1 MKILGIGNAIVDV
14 LCKVSDDFLIKN
26 SLKKSTMKLIDETEF
41 ERLLSSLKIEETI
54 SGGSVANSMV
64 GISVLGGSASFCGK
78 VINDE
83 LGQAFE
89 KRMQITGT
97 QFLCTKSDSGLP
109 TARCLVLVT
118 PDGERTMQTFL
129 GASTTL
135 SESDI
140 EEDFF
145 NDVKFL
151 FVEGYLW
158 SSQSAQNA
166 IRKAVELSKRKDIKV
181 VFSLSDPGLT
191 KMYANDFSSF
201 IDKSVDILIG
211 NENEFY
217 EIFQSTDTDSISKQI
232 SKMVDIGFM
241 TQGKNGA
248 TLFQNKKFDKIKTPP
263 VNNVVDTTGAGDM
276 FAAGALYKLQNN
288 SSPQDSAI
296 FGCKVAAR
304 IIPSLVRGQTMILNL
319 QSRKSNL

>member
-1 MKILGIGNAIVDV
+1 MVKKVLGMGNAVLDILVETSDSYLQKNNLSKGSMVLVEQEESDKIVNDV
-14 LCKVSDDFLIKN
+14 TPT
-26 SLKKSTMKLIDETEF
+26 KKD
-41 ERLLSSLKIEETI
+41 

-78 VINDE
+78 VKNDE
-83 LGQAFE
+83 LGQDFE

-248 TLFQNKKFDKIKTPP
+248 TLFQNKQFDKIKTPP
-263 VNNVVDTTGAGDM
+263 INNVVDTTGAGDM
-276 FAAGALYKLQNN
+276 FAAGALFKLQNN
-288 SSPQDSAI
+288 SSAQDSAT
-296 FGCKVAAR
+296 FGCKVAAK
-304 IIPSLVRGQTMILNL
+304 IITQFGARPNDDF
-319 QSRKSNL
+319 KSTI

>member
-1 MKILGIGNAIVDV
+1 MVKKVLGMGNAVLDILVETSDSYLQKNNLSKGSMILVDQEESDKIVNDV
-14 LCKVSDDFLIKN
+14 TPT
-26 SLKKSTMKLIDETEF
+26 KKD
-41 ERLLSSLKIEETI
+41 

-64 GISVLGGSASFCGK
+64 GISILGGSASFCGK
-78 VINDE
+78 VKNDE
-83 LGQAFE
+83 LGQDFE

-191 KMYANDFSSF
+191 KMYADDFTSF
-201 IDKSVDILIG
+201 IDNSVDILIG
-211 NENEFY
+211 NESEFC
-217 EIFQSTDTDSISKQI
+217 EIFQSTNTDSISKQI
-232 SKMVDIGFM
+232 SKMVEIGFM

-248 TLFQNKKFDKIKTPP
+248 TLFENNQFDKIKTPL
-263 VNNVVDTTGAGDM
+263 VNDVVDTTGAGDM
-276 FAAGALYKLQNN
+276 FAAGTLFKLQNN
-288 SSPQDSAI
+288 SSAQDSAT
-296 FGCKVAAR
+296 FGCKVAAK
-304 IIPSLVRGQTMILNL
+304 IITQFGARPNDDF
-319 QSRKSNL
+319 KSTI

>member
-1 MKILGIGNAIVDV
+1 MVKKVLGMGNAVLDILVETSDSYLQKNNLSKGSMVLVEQEESDKIVNEV
-14 LCKVSDDFLIKN
+14 TPIK
-26 SLKKSTMKLIDETEF
+26 KD
-41 ERLLSSLKIEETI
+41 

-64 GISVLGGSASFCGK
+64 GISVFGGNASFCGK
-78 VINDE
+78 VKNDE
-83 LGQAFE
+83 LGHDFE
-89 KRMQITGT
+89 QKMQITGT

-135 SESDI
+135 NENDI

-166 IRKAVELSKRKDIKV
+166 IRKAIELSKRRGIKV

-191 KMYANDFSSF
+191 KMYANDFIGL

-217 EIFQSTDTDSISKQI
+217 EIFQSTNTDSISKQI
-232 SKMVDIGFM
+232 SKMAEIGFM

-248 TLFQNKKFDKIKTPP
+248 TLFQNKKFDKIKTPL
-263 VNNVVDTTGAGDM
+263 VKNVVDTTGAGDM
-276 FAAGALYKLQNN
+276 FAAGTLFKLQNN
-288 SSPQDSAI
+288 QSAQDSAT
-296 FGCKVAAR
+296 FGCEVAAK
-304 IIPSLVRGQTMILNL
+304 IITQFGARPDDDF
-319 QSRKSNL
+319 KSKI

>member
-1 MKILGIGNAIVDV
+1 MTKKILGMGNAVLDILVETSDSYLQKNNLLKGSMTLVEQEESDKIVND
-14 LCKVSDDFLIKN
+14 ITPT
-26 SLKKSTMKLIDETEF
+26 KKD
-41 ERLLSSLKIEETI
+41 

-64 GISVLGGSASFCGK
+64 GISILGGSASFCGK
-78 VINDE
+78 VKNDE
-83 LGQAFE
+83 LGHDFE

-97 QFLCTKSDSGLP
+97 QFLCSKSDSGLP
-109 TARCLVLVT
+109 TARCLVFVT

-135 SESDI
+135 NESDI

-158 SSQSAQNA
+158 SSQSAQSA
-166 IRKAVELSKRKDIKV
+166 IMKAVELSKKRDVKV

-191 KMYANDFSSF
+191 KMYANDFVSF

-211 NENEFY
+211 NESEFF
-217 EIFQSTDTDSISKQI
+217 EIFQSTNINLISKKI
-232 SKMVDIGFM
+232 SKMVDCGFM

-248 TLFQNKKFDKIKTPP
+248 TLFQNKQFDKIQTPP
-263 VNNVVDTTGAGDM
+263 VSNVVDTTGAGDM
-276 FAAGALYKLQNN
+276 FAAGTLFKLQNN
-288 SSPQDSAI
+288 SSAQDSAA
-296 FGCKVAAR
+296 FGCKVAAK
-304 IIPSLVRGQTMILNL
+304 IITQFGARPSDDF
-319 QSRKSNL
+319 KSTIQK

>member
-1 MKILGIGNAIVDV
+1 MVKKVLGMGNAVLDILVETSDSYLQKNNLSKGAMVLVEQEESDKIVNDV
-14 LCKVSDDFLIKN
+14 TPT
-26 SLKKSTMKLIDETEF
+26 KKD
-41 ERLLSSLKIEETI
+41 

-78 VINDE
+78 VKNDE
-83 LGQAFE
+83 LGQDFE

-97 QFLCTKSDSGLP
+97 QFLCSKSDSGLP

-140 EEDFF
+140 EEEFF

-191 KMYANDFSSF
+191 KMYANDFISF

-211 NENEFY
+211 NESEFC
-217 EIFQSTDTDSISKQI
+217 EIFQSTNTDSISKQI

-248 TLFQNKKFDKIKTPP
+248 TLFQNTQFDKIKTPP
-263 VNNVVDTTGAGDM
+263 VNIVVDTTGAGDM
-276 FAAGALYKLQNN
+276 FAAGTLFKLQNN
-288 SSPQDSAI
+288 SSAQDSAT
-296 FGCKVAAR
+296 FGCKVAAK
-304 IIPSLVRGQTMILNL
+304 IITQFGARPNDDF
-319 QSRKSNL
+319 KSTI

>member
-1 MKILGIGNAIVDV
+1 MVKKVLGMGNAVLDILVETSDSYLQKNNLSKGSMTLVDQEESDKIVNDV
-14 LCKVSDDFLIKN
+14 TPT
-26 SLKKSTMKLIDETEF
+26 KKD
-41 ERLLSSLKIEETI
+41 

-78 VINDE
+78 VKNDE
-83 LGQAFE
+83 LGQDFE

-191 KMYANDFSSF
+191 KMYADDFTSF

-211 NENEFY
+211 NESEFC
-217 EIFQSTDTDSISKQI
+217 EIFQSTNADSISKQI

-248 TLFQNKKFDKIKTPP
+248 TLFQNKQFDKIKTPP

-276 FAAGALYKLQNN
+276 FAAGTLFKLQNN
-288 SSPQDSAI
+288 SSAQDSAT
-296 FGCKVAAR
+296 FGCKVAAK
-304 IIPSLVRGQTMILNL
+304 IITQFGARPNDDF
-319 QSRKSNL
+319 KSTI

>member
-1 MKILGIGNAIVDV
+1 MVKKVLGMGNAVLDILVETSDSYLQKNNLSKGSMILVDQEESDKIVNDV
-14 LCKVSDDFLIKN
+14 KPT
-26 SLKKSTMKLIDETEF
+26 KKD
-41 ERLLSSLKIEETI
+41 

-78 VINDE
+78 VKNDE
-83 LGQAFE
+83 LGQDFE
-89 KRMQITGT
+89 KKMQITGT
-97 QFLCTKSDSGLP
+97 EFLCTKSDSGLP

-135 SESDI
+135 NESDI

-145 NDVKFL
+145 DDVKFL

-166 IRKAVELSKRKDIKV
+166 IMKAVELSKKREIKI

-217 EIFQSTDTDSISKQI
+217 EIFQSTNTESTSKKI
-232 SKMVDIGFM
+232 SKMVEIGFM

-248 TLFQNKKFDKIKTPP
+248 TLFENKQFDKIKTPL

-276 FAAGALYKLQNN
+276 FAAGALFKLQNDA
-288 SSPQDSAI
+288 SAQDSAT
-296 FGCKVAAR
+296 FGCKVAAK
-304 IIPSLVRGQTMILNL
+304 IITQFGARPNDDF
-319 QSRKSNL
+319 KSTI

>member
-1 MKILGIGNAIVDV
+1 MNNKILGMGNAV
-14 LCKVSDDFLIKN
+14 LDILAETSDKYLIQNK
-26 SLKKSTMKLIDETEF
+26 LKKGTMILVEQKESD
-41 ERLLSSLKIEETI
+41 KIVNEITPI
-54 SGGSVANSMV
+54 KKDSGGSVANSMV

-78 VINDE
+78 VKNDE
-83 LGQAFE
+83 LGQDFE

-97 QFLCTKSDSGLP
+97 QFLCSKSDSGLP

-135 SESDI
+135 NENDI

-166 IRKAVELSKRKDIKV
+166 IMKAVELSQKRDIKV

-191 KMYANDFSSF
+191 KMYANDFTSF
-201 IDKSVDILIG
+201 VDKSVDILIG
-211 NENEFY
+211 NESEFC
-217 EIFQSTDTDSISKQI
+217 EIFQSTNTDSISKQI

-248 TLFQNKKFDKIKTPP
+248 ILFQNKEFGKIITPP
-263 VNNVVDTTGAGDM
+263 INNVVDTTGAGDM
-276 FAAGALYKLQNN
+276 FAAGTLFKLQNN
-288 SSPQDSAI
+288 ASAKDSAT
-296 FGCKVAAR
+296 FGCKVAAK
-304 IIPSLVRGQTMILNL
+304 IITQFGARPNDDF
-319 QSRKSNL
+319 KSII

>member
-1 MKILGIGNAIVDV
+1 MVKKVLGMGNAVLDILVETSDSYLQKNNLSKGSMVLVEQEESDKIVNDV
-14 LCKVSDDFLIKN
+14 TPT
-26 SLKKSTMKLIDETEF
+26 KKD
-41 ERLLSSLKIEETI
+41 

-78 VINDE
+78 VKNDE
-83 LGQAFE
+83 LGQDFE

-211 NENEFY
+211 NESEFY
-217 EIFQSTDTDSISKQI
+217 EIFQSTDTDSLSKQI

-248 TLFQNKKFDKIKTPP
+248 TLFQNKQFDKIKTPP

-276 FAAGALYKLQNN
+276 FAAGTLFKLQNN
-288 SSPQDSAI
+288 SSAQDSAT
-296 FGCKVAAR
+296 FGCKVAAK
-304 IIPSLVRGQTMILNL
+304 IITQFGARPNDDF
-319 QSRKSNL
+319 KSSI

>member
-1 MKILGIGNAIVDV
+1 MVKKVLGMGNAVLDILVETSDSYLQKNNLSKGSMVLVEQEESDKIVNDV
-14 LCKVSDDFLIKN
+14 TPT
-26 SLKKSTMKLIDETEF
+26 KKD
-41 ERLLSSLKIEETI
+41 

-78 VINDE
+78 VKNDE
-83 LGQAFE
+83 LGQDFE

-248 TLFQNKKFDKIKTPP
+248 TLFQNKQFDKIKTPP

-276 FAAGALYKLQNN
+276 FAAGTLFKLQNN
-288 SSPQDSAI
+288 SSAQGSAI

-304 IIPSLVRGQTMILNL
+304 IITQFGARPNDDF
-319 QSRKSNL
+319 KSTI

>member
-1 MKILGIGNAIVDV
+1 MVKKVLGMGNAVLDILVETSDSYLQKNNLSKGSMILVDQEESDKIVNDV
-14 LCKVSDDFLIKN
+14 TPT
-26 SLKKSTMKLIDETEF
+26 KKD
-41 ERLLSSLKIEETI
+41 

-78 VINDE
+78 VKNDE
-83 LGQAFE
+83 LGQDFE
-89 KRMQITGT
+89 KKMQITGT
-97 QFLCTKSDSGLP
+97 EFLCTKSDSGLP

-135 SESDI
+135 NESDI

-145 NDVKFL
+145 DDVKFL

-166 IRKAVELSKRKDIKV
+166 IMKAVELSKKRDVKI

-211 NENEFY
+211 NESEFY
-217 EIFQSTDTDSISKQI
+217 EIFQSTNTDSISKQI
-232 SKMVDIGFM
+232 SKMVEIGFM

-248 TLFQNKKFDKIKTPP
+248 TLFENKQFDKIKTPL

-276 FAAGALYKLQNN
+276 FAAGTLFKLQNKA
-288 SSPQDSAI
+288 SAQDSAT
-296 FGCKVAAR
+296 FGCMVAAK
-304 IIPSLVRGQTMILNL
+304 IITQFGARPNDDF
-319 QSRKSNL
+319 KSTI

>member
-1 MKILGIGNAIVDV
+1 MVKKVLGMGNAVLDILVETSDSYLQKNNLSKGSMVLVEQEESDKIVNEV
-14 LCKVSDDFLIKN
+14 TPIK
-26 SLKKSTMKLIDETEF
+26 KD
-41 ERLLSSLKIEETI
+41 

-78 VINDE
+78 VKNDE
-83 LGQAFE
+83 LGQDFE

-191 KMYANDFSSF
+191 KMYANDFTSF

-248 TLFQNKKFDKIKTPP
+248 TLFQNKQFDKIKTPP
-263 VNNVVDTTGAGDM
+263 VNNVIDTTGAGDM
-276 FAAGALYKLQNN
+276 FAAGTLFKLQNN
-288 SSPQDSAI
+288 LSAQDAAT
-296 FGCKVAAR
+296 FGCKVAAK
-304 IIPSLVRGQTMILNL
+304 IITQFGARPNDDF
-319 QSRKSNL
+319 KSTI

>member
-1 MKILGIGNAIVDV
+1 MVKKVLGMGNAVLDILVETSDSYLQKNNLSKGSMVLVEQEESDKIVNDV
-14 LCKVSDDFLIKN
+14 TPT
-26 SLKKSTMKLIDETEF
+26 KKD
-41 ERLLSSLKIEETI
+41 

-78 VINDE
+78 VKNDE
-83 LGQAFE
+83 LGQDFE

-211 NENEFY
+211 NESEFY

-232 SKMVDIGFM
+232 SKMVDVGFM

-248 TLFQNKKFDKIKTPP
+248 TLFQNKQFDKIKTPP

-276 FAAGALYKLQNN
+276 FAAGALFKLQNN
-288 SSPQDSAI
+288 SSAQDAAI
-296 FGCKVAAR
+296 FGCKVAAK
-304 IIPSLVRGQTMILNL
+304 IITQFGARPNDDF
-319 QSRKSNL
+319 KSTI

>member
-1 MKILGIGNAIVDV
+1 MVKKVLGMGNAVLDILVETSDSYLQKNNLSKGSMVLVEQEESDKIVNDV
-14 LCKVSDDFLIKN
+14 TPT
-26 SLKKSTMKLIDETEF
+26 KKD
-41 ERLLSSLKIEETI
+41 

-78 VINDE
+78 VKNDE
-83 LGQAFE
+83 LGQDFE

-248 TLFQNKKFDKIKTPP
+248 TLFQNKQFDKIKTPP

-276 FAAGALYKLQNN
+276 FAAGALFKLQNKA
-288 SSPQDSAI
+288 SAQDAAT
-296 FGCKVAAR
+296 FGCKVAAK
-304 IIPSLVRGQTMILNL
+304 IITQFGARPNDDF
-319 QSRKSNL
+319 KSTI

>member
-1 MKILGIGNAIVDV
+1 MVKKVLGMGNAVLDILVETSDSYLQKNNLSKGSMTLVGQEESDKIVNDV
-14 LCKVSDDFLIKN
+14 TPT
-26 SLKKSTMKLIDETEF
+26 KKD
-41 ERLLSSLKIEETI
+41 

-78 VINDE
+78 VKNDE
-83 LGQAFE
+83 LGQDFE

-166 IRKAVELSKRKDIKV
+166 IRKAVELSKRKNIKV

-201 IDKSVDILIG
+201 IDNSVDILIG

-248 TLFQNKKFDKIKTPP
+248 TLFQNKQFDKIKTPP

-276 FAAGALYKLQNN
+276 FAAGALFKLQNN
-288 SSPQDSAI
+288 SSAQDSAI

-304 IIPSLVRGQTMILNL
+304 IITQFGARPNDDF
-319 QSRKSNL
+319 KSSI

>member
-1 MKILGIGNAIVDV
+1 MVKKVLGMGNAVLDILVETSDSYLQENNLSKGSMVLVEQEESDKIFNDV
-14 LCKVSDDFLIKN
+14 TPIK
-26 SLKKSTMKLIDETEF
+26 KD
-41 ERLLSSLKIEETI
+41 

-78 VINDE
+78 VKNDE
-83 LGQAFE
+83 LGQDFE

-211 NENEFY
+211 NESEFY

-248 TLFQNKKFDKIKTPP
+248 TLFQNKQFDKIKTPP
-263 VNNVVDTTGAGDM
+263 VNNLVDTTGAGDM
-276 FAAGALYKLQNN
+276 FAAGALFKLQNN
-288 SSPQDSAI
+288 SSAQDSAT
-296 FGCKVAAR
+296 FGCKVAAK
-304 IIPSLVRGQTMILNL
+304 IITQFGARPNDNF
-319 QSRKSNL
+319 KSTI

>member
-1 MKILGIGNAIVDV
+1 MVKKVLGMGNAVLDILVETSDSYLQKNNLSKGSMVLVEQEESDKIVNDV
-14 LCKVSDDFLIKN
+14 TPT
-26 SLKKSTMKLIDETEF
+26 KKD
-41 ERLLSSLKIEETI
+41 

-78 VINDE
+78 VKNDE
-83 LGQAFE
+83 LGQDFE

-97 QFLCTKSDSGLP
+97 QFLCSKSDSGLP

-248 TLFQNKKFDKIKTPP
+248 TLFQNKQFDKIKTPP

-276 FAAGALYKLQNN
+276 FAAGALFKLQNN
-288 SSPQDSAI
+288 SSAQDSAT
-296 FGCKVAAR
+296 FGCKVAAK
-304 IIPSLVRGQTMILNL
+304 IITQFGARPNDDF
-319 QSRKSNL
+319 KSTI

>member
-1 MKILGIGNAIVDV
+1 MNNKILGMGNAV
-14 LCKVSDDFLIKN
+14 LDILAETSDKYLIQNK
-26 SLKKSTMKLIDETEF
+26 LKKGTMILVEQKESD
-41 ERLLSSLKIEETI
+41 KIVNEVTPI
-54 SGGSVANSMV
+54 KKDSGGSVANSMV
-64 GISVLGGSASFCGK
+64 GISILGGSASFCGK
-78 VINDE
+78 VKNDE
-83 LGQAFE
+83 LGQDFE

-135 SESDI
+135 NENDI

-166 IRKAVELSKRKDIKV
+166 IMKAIELSQKRDIKV

-191 KMYANDFSSF
+191 KMYANDFTSF
-201 IDKSVDILIG
+201 VDKSVDILIG
-211 NENEFY
+211 NESEFC
-217 EIFQSTDTDSISKQI
+217 EIFQSTNTDSISKQI

-248 TLFQNKKFDKIKTPP
+248 ILFQNKEFGKIITPP
-263 VNNVVDTTGAGDM
+263 INNVIDTTGAGDM
-276 FAAGALYKLQNN
+276 FAAGTLFKLQNN
-288 SSPQDSAI
+288 ASAKDSAT
-296 FGCKVAAR
+296 FGCKVAAK
-304 IIPSLVRGQTMILNL
+304 IITQFGARPNDDF
-319 QSRKSNL
+319 KSII

>member
-1 MKILGIGNAIVDV
+1 MSKRVLGMGNAV
-14 LCKVSDDFLIKN
+14 LDILAETRDDYLIENKLQKGSMVLVEQEVSDNIIAGITP
-26 SLKKSTMKLIDETEF
+26 KKKD
-41 ERLLSSLKIEETI
+41 

-64 GISVLGGSASFCGK
+64 GISILGGNASFCGK
-78 VINDE
+78 VKNDE
-83 LGQAFE
+83 LGLHFKKNMENA
-89 KRMQITGT
+89 GT
-97 QFLCTKSDSGLP
+97 QFLCKMSQTGLP

-135 SESDI
+135 SEVDI
-140 EEDFF
+140 EEEFF
-145 NDVKFL
+145 NGVKFL

-191 KMYANDFSSF
+191 KMYADDFASF

-211 NENEFY
+211 NESEFY
-217 EIFQSTDTDSISKQI
+217 EIFQTKNTGTISKQI

-241 TQGKNGA
+241 TQGRNGA
-248 TLFQNKKFDKIKTPP
+248 TLFQNKEFDKIITPP
-263 VNNVVDTTGAGDM
+263 INNVVDTTGAGDM
-276 FAAGALYKLQNN
+276 FAAGTLFKLQNN
-288 SSPQDSAI
+288 SSAQDSAT
-296 FGCKVAAR
+296 FGCKVAAK
-304 IIPSLVRGQTMILNL
+304 IITQFGARPNDDF
-319 QSRKSNL
+319 KSTI

>member
-1 MKILGIGNAIVDV
+1 MVKKVLGMGNAV
-14 LCKVSDDFLIKN
+14 LDILVETSD
-26 SLKKSTMKLIDETEF
+26 SYLKKNN
-41 ERLLSSLKIEETI
+41 LSKGAMILVEQEESDKIVNDVIPTKKD

-78 VINDE
+78 VKNDE
-83 LGQAFE
+83 LGKDFE
-89 KRMQITGT
+89 KKMQITGT
-97 QFLCTKSDSGLP
+97 QFLCTKSESGLP

-129 GASTTL
+129 GASTSL
-135 SESDI
+135 NENDI
-140 EEDFF
+140 KEDFF

-158 SSQSAQNA
+158 SSKSAQGA
-166 IRKAVELSKRKDIKV
+166 IRKAVEFSKRRDIKV

-191 KMYANDFSSF
+191 KMYVNDFTSF

-211 NENEFY
+211 NESEFY
-217 EIFQSTDTDSISKQI
+217 EIFQSTNTDSISKQI
-232 SKMVDIGFM
+232 SNMVEIGFM

-248 TLFQNKKFDKIKTPP
+248 TLFQNKEFDKIKTSP

-276 FAAGALYKLQNN
+276 FAAGTLFKLQN
-288 SSPQDSAI
+288 SLSPRESAT
-296 FGCKVAAR
+296 FGCKVAAK
-304 IIPSLVRGQTMILNL
+304 IITKFGARPNDDFKFIT
-319 QSRKSNL
+319 

>member
-1 MKILGIGNAIVDV
+1 MVKKVLGMGNAVLDILVETSDSYLQKNNLSKGSMVLVEQEESDKIVNDV
-14 LCKVSDDFLIKN
+14 TPT
-26 SLKKSTMKLIDETEF
+26 KKD
-41 ERLLSSLKIEETI
+41 

-78 VINDE
+78 VKNDE
-83 LGQAFE
+83 LGQDFE

-109 TARCLVLVT
+109 TARCLGLVT

-140 EEDFF
+140 EEHFF

-276 FAAGALYKLQNN
+276 FAAGALFMLQNKA
-288 SSPQDSAI
+288 SAQEAAI
-296 FGCKVAAR
+296 FGCKVAAK
-304 IIPSLVRGQTMILNL
+304 IITQFGARPNDDF
-319 QSRKSNL
+319 KSTI

>member
-1 MKILGIGNAIVDV
+1 MVKKVLGMGNAVLDILVETSDSYLQKNNLSKGSMILVDQEESDKIVNDV
-14 LCKVSDDFLIKN
+14 TPT
-26 SLKKSTMKLIDETEF
+26 KKD
-41 ERLLSSLKIEETI
+41 

-78 VINDE
+78 VKNDE
-83 LGQAFE
+83 LGQDFE

-97 QFLCTKSDSGLP
+97 EFLCTKSDSGLP

-135 SESDI
+135 NESDI

-145 NDVKFL
+145 DDVKFL

-166 IRKAVELSKRKDIKV
+166 IMKAVELSKKRDVKI

-211 NENEFY
+211 NESEFY
-217 EIFQSTDTDSISKQI
+217 EIFQSTNIDSISKQI
-232 SKMVDIGFM
+232 SKMVEIGFM

-248 TLFQNKKFDKIKTPP
+248 SLFEKKQFDKIKTPL

-276 FAAGALYKLQNN
+276 FAAGTLFKLQNN
-288 SSPQDSAI
+288 SSAQDSAT
-296 FGCKVAAR
+296 FGCKVAAK
-304 IIPSLVRGQTMILNL
+304 IITQFGARPNDDF
-319 QSRKSNL
+319 KSTI

>member
-1 MKILGIGNAIVDV
+1 MVKKVLGMGNAVLDILVETSDSYLQKNNLSKGSMVLVEQEESDKIVNDV
-14 LCKVSDDFLIKN
+14 TPT
-26 SLKKSTMKLIDETEF
+26 KKD
-41 ERLLSSLKIEETI
+41 

-78 VINDE
+78 VKNDE
-83 LGQAFE
+83 LGQDFE

-248 TLFQNKKFDKIKTPP
+248 TLFQNKQFDKIKTPP

-288 SSPQDSAI
+288 SSAQDSAT
-296 FGCKVAAR
+296 FGCKVAAK
-304 IIPSLVRGQTMILNL
+304 IITQFGARPNDDF
-319 QSRKSNL
+319 KSTI

>member
-1 MKILGIGNAIVDV
+1 MNNKILGMGNAV
-14 LCKVSDDFLIKN
+14 LDILAETSDKYLIQNK
-26 SLKKSTMKLIDETEF
+26 LKKGTMILVEQKESD
-41 ERLLSSLKIEETI
+41 KIVNEITPI
-54 SGGSVANSMV
+54 KKDSGGSVANSMV

-78 VINDE
+78 VKNDE
-83 LGQAFE
+83 LGQDFE

-135 SESDI
+135 NESDI

-166 IRKAVELSKRKDIKV
+166 IMKAVELSQKRDIKV

-191 KMYANDFSSF
+191 KMYANDFTSF
-201 IDKSVDILIG
+201 VDKSVDILIG
-211 NENEFY
+211 NESEFC
-217 EIFQSTDTDSISKQI
+217 EIFQSTNTDSISKQI

-248 TLFQNKKFDKIKTPP
+248 ILFQNKEFGKIITPP
-263 VNNVVDTTGAGDM
+263 INNVVDTTGAGDM
-276 FAAGALYKLQNN
+276 FAAGTLFKLQNN
-288 SSPQDSAI
+288 ASAKDSAT
-296 FGCKVAAR
+296 FGCKVAAK
-304 IIPSLVRGQTMILNL
+304 IITQFGARPNDDF
-319 QSRKSNL
+319 KSII

>member
-1 MKILGIGNAIVDV
+1 MVKKVLGMGNAVLDILVETSDSYLQENNLSKGSMVLVEQEESDKIFNDV
-14 LCKVSDDFLIKN
+14 TPIK
-26 SLKKSTMKLIDETEF
+26 KD
-41 ERLLSSLKIEETI
+41 

-78 VINDE
+78 VKNDE
-83 LGQAFE
+83 LGQDFE

-166 IRKAVELSKRKDIKV
+166 IRKAVELSKKKDIKV

-217 EIFQSTDTDSISKQI
+217 EIFQSTETDSISKQI

-248 TLFQNKKFDKIKTPP
+248 TLFQNKQFDKIKTPP
-263 VNNVVDTTGAGDM
+263 VNNLVDTTGAGDM
-276 FAAGALYKLQNN
+276 FAAGALFKLQNN
-288 SSPQDSAI
+288 SSAQDSAT
-296 FGCKVAAR
+296 FGCKVAAK
-304 IIPSLVRGQTMILNL
+304 IITQFGARPNDNF
-319 QSRKSNL
+319 KSTI